1 MDILIKVLQFFM
13 SLTLLVA
20 VHEFGHFIVARLFK
34 IRVEKFYIFFDWGF
48 SLWKKKW
55 RGTEYGLGWLPLGG
69 YCKIA
74 GMVDES
80 MDKEQLASAPQP
92 WEYRAKPAWQRFLVL
107 VAGVTMNVVLAF
119 FIYCG
124 ICFSYGTKYISNED
138 MKYGYEFTQR
148 AEQLG
153 FQDGDRIISI
163 DGERIKDVKAIAE
176 KVVIA
181 DENCEVLVLRDGAEH
196 KFTLNNSVLNQIRK
210 SDSEEDRVFMS
221 GGFFGPLVPFVIDSL
236 ASETAVTAGLQK
248 GDRVVGIGENSLLHY
263 GNYAAELAK
272 LKDSTAVL
280 SVVRGAETLALNV
293 PVNAEGKIGVIA
305 KEFQI
310 DELTK
315 VYTKEYGFF
324 ESFAGGA
331 HLTGKS
337 IKSYWNQLVSIVNP
351 DTGLYK
357 HVGGFIAIGNIF
369 PSEWDWEQFWYMT
382 AFLSIILAVMNIIPI
397 PGLDGGHMLFTLWE
411 MITRRKVSEKV
422 LTIAQYIGMGLI
434 LALVLFANGND
445 IFKLFS

>member
-20 VHEFGHFIVARLFK
+20 VHEFGHFIMARIFK
-34 IRVEKFYIFFDWGF
+34 IRVEKFYIFFDAGF

-55 RGTEYGLGWLPLGG
+55 GDTEYGLGWLPLGG

-107 VAGVTMNVVLAF
+107 IAGVTMNVILAF

-124 ICFSYGTKYISNED
+124 ISFSYGSQYISNED
-138 MKYGYEFTQR
+138 MIYGYEFSQS

-153 FQDGDRIISI
+153 FQDGDRIVTI
-163 DGERIKDVKAIAE
+163 GGE
-176 KVVIA
+176 KVENINSILGKILLA
-181 DENCEVLVLRDGAEH
+181 KENCEVEVIREGAEH
-196 KFTLNNSVLNQIRK
+196 KFVLDNEILNIMRK
-210 SDSEEDRVFMS
+210 ENTFEKERLYS
-221 GGFFGPLVPFVIDSL
+221 PLIPFVVDSI
-236 ASETAVTAGLQK
+236 ANATVAEAGLQR
-248 GDRVVGIGENSLLHY
+248 GDRIIGIGEESLPYFNHY
-263 GNYAAELAK
+263 ADRLAK
-272 LKDSTAVL
+272 LAGTTADIKVL
-280 SVVRGAETLALNV
+280 RGVDTLSLAL
-293 PVNAEGKIGVIA
+293 PVNAEGKLGVVT
-305 KEFQI
+305 ENFF
-310 DELTK
+310 K
-315 VYTKEYGFF
+315 VRTEEYNFF
-324 ESFAGGA
+324 EAIPAGA
-331 HLTGKS
+331 RLTAKT
-337 IKSYWNQLVSIVNP
+337 IKNYWDQLVLIVKP

-369 PSEWDWEQFWYMT
+369 PSEWDWHQFWSMT

-397 PGLDGGHMLFTLWE
+397 PGLDGGHMIFTFWE
-411 MITRRKVSEKV
+411 MLTGRKVSEKV
-422 LTIAQYIGMGLI
+422 LEVAQYIGMILI

-445 IFKLFS
+445 IYKLFR

>member
-20 VHEFGHFIVARLFK
+20 VHEFGHFIMARIFK
-34 IRVEKFYIFFDWGF
+34 IRVEKFYIFFDAGF

-55 RGTEYGLGWLPLGG
+55 GDTEYGLGWLPLGG

-107 VAGVTMNVVLAF
+107 IAGVTMNVILAF

-124 ICFSYGTKYISNED
+124 ISFSYGSQYISNED
-138 MKYGYEFTQR
+138 MIYGYEFSQS

-153 FQDGDRIISI
+153 FRDGDRIVTI
-163 DGERIKDVKAIAE
+163 GGE
-176 KVVIA
+176 KVENINSILGKILLA
-181 DENCEVLVLRDGAEH
+181 KENCEVEVIREGAEH
-196 KFTLNNSVLNQIRK
+196 KFVLDNEILNIMRK
-210 SDSEEDRVFMS
+210 ENTFEKERLYS
-221 GGFFGPLVPFVIDSL
+221 PLIPFVVDSI
-236 ASETAVTAGLQK
+236 TTVAVAEAGLQR
-248 GDRVVGIGENSLLHY
+248 GDRIIGIGEESLPYFNHY
-263 GNYAAELAK
+263 ADRLAK
-272 LKDSTAVL
+272 LAGTTADIKVL
-280 SVVRGAETLALNV
+280 HGVDTLSLAL
-293 PVNAEGKIGVIA
+293 PVNAEGKLGVVT
-305 KEFQI
+305 ENFF
-310 DELTK
+310 K
-315 VYTKEYGFF
+315 VRTEEYNFF
-324 ESFAGGA
+324 EAIPAGA
-331 HLTGKS
+331 RLTAKT
-337 IKSYWNQLVSIVNP
+337 IKNYWDQLVLIVKP

-369 PSEWDWEQFWYMT
+369 PSEWDWHQFWSMT

-397 PGLDGGHMLFTLWE
+397 PGLDGGHMIFTFWE
-411 MITRRKVSEKV
+411 MLTGRKVSEKV
-422 LTIAQYIGMGLI
+422 LEVAQYIGMILI

-445 IFKLFS
+445 IYKLFK

>member
-20 VHEFGHFIVARLFK
+20 VHEFGHFIMARIFK
-34 IRVEKFYIFFDWGF
+34 IRVEKFYIFFDAGF

-55 RGTEYGLGWLPLGG
+55 GDTEYGLGWLPLGG

-107 VAGVTMNVVLAF
+107 IAGVTMNVILAF

-124 ICFSYGTKYISNED
+124 ISFSYGSQYISNED
-138 MKYGYEFTQR
+138 MIYGYEFSQS

-153 FQDGDRIISI
+153 FRDGDRIVTI
-163 DGERIKDVKAIAE
+163 GGE
-176 KVVIA
+176 KVENINSILGKILLA
-181 DENCEVLVLRDGAEH
+181 KENCEVEVIREGAEH
-196 KFTLNNSVLNQIRK
+196 KFVLDNEILNIMRK
-210 SDSEEDRVFMS
+210 ENTFEKERLYS
-221 GGFFGPLVPFVIDSL
+221 PLIPFVVDSI
-236 ASETAVTAGLQK
+236 ANAAVAEAGLQR
-248 GDRVVGIGENSLLHY
+248 GDRIIGIGEESLPYFNHY
-263 GNYAAELAK
+263 ADRLAK
-272 LKDSTAVL
+272 LAGTTADIKVL
-280 SVVRGAETLALNV
+280 RGTDTLSLAL
-293 PVNAEGKIGVIA
+293 PVNAEGKLGVVT
-305 KEFQI
+305 ENFF
-310 DELTK
+310 K
-315 VYTKEYGFF
+315 VRTEEYNFF
-324 ESFAGGA
+324 EAIPAGA
-331 HLTGKS
+331 RLTAKT
-337 IKSYWNQLVSIVNP
+337 IKNYWDQLVLIVKP

-369 PSEWDWEQFWYMT
+369 PSEWDWHQFWSMT

-397 PGLDGGHMLFTLWE
+397 PGLDGGHMIFTFWE
-411 MITRRKVSEKV
+411 MITGRKVSEKV
-422 LTIAQYIGMGLI
+422 LEVAQYIGMILI

-445 IFKLFS
+445 IYKLFR